1 MGARNG
7 LERLTIGFWVGIKT
21 GPGILLHG
29 LVGEMRPILRTS
41 GLAATAAA
49 AALAIGVPLA
59 MAAPTA
65 VPPSDTGGYVN
76 STARCTAPDTA
87 VLFGSTKTSRIA
99 ICKTASGYEY
109 RGVRVS
115 DGAKLIAAA
124 RQTSDDSYA
133 VETDGVKYTIT
144 PTALSVTA
152 NGDTFRTE
160 TWTDYHGPKAAAAAP
175 KSSAAAES
183 KPSTATTPGLKTPGA
198 PAAAPGTAA
207 AAAPA
212 APPAPPTPTSVAPLP
227 PPLAAEVGGAAGG

>member
-1 MGARNG
+1 MRN
-7 LERLTIGFWVGIKT
+7 
-21 GPGILLHG
+21 
-29 LVGEMRPILRTS
+29 S

-99 ICKTASGYEY
+99 ICKTATGYEY

-124 RQTSDDSYA
+124 KQTSSDSYA
-133 VETDGVKYTIT
+133 VDNDGAKYTIT
-144 PTALSVTA
+144 PTALSVTS

-160 TWTDYHGPKAAAAAP
+160 TWTDFHGTKSATAATP
-175 KSSAAAES
+175 SAAA
-183 KPSTATTPGLKTPGA
+183 KPSTAATPGLKTGAPGA
-198 PAAAPGTAA
+198 PAAAP
-207 AAAPA
+207 APA
-212 APPAPPTPTSVAPLP
+212 ATPAPAPTTVAPLP
-227 PPLAAEVGGAAGG
+227 PPLAAEVGGTSSAG